1 MDLLV
6 LYQVVG
12 LYGMVWCGMVW
23 YGIVWYIVL
32 NGLYDLLLSDGW
44 MVDIERWGKQNGG
57 GVLFSFPRA
66 MEKKKIVYSRTR
78 LFFIFLLLPVFSL
91 ILDAFKTKVDRCEV
105 LYRPAP
111 LLLVFAYL
119 GLISSQGCLC

>member
-57 GVLFSFPRA
+57 GVLFSSPRA
-66 MEKKKIVYSRTR
+66 MEKKKDCLLKNASFLHFSSFTR
-78 LFFIFLLLPVFSL
+78 F
-91 ILDAFKTKVDRCEV
+91 
-105 LYRPAP
+105 
-111 LLLVFAYL
+111 FAYP
-119 GLISSQGCLC
+119 